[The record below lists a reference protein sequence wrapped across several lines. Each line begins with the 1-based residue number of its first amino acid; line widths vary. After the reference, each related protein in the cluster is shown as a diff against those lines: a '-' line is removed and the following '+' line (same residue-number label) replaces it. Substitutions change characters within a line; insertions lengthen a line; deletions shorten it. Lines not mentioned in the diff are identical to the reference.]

1 MKTLAMI
8 AVLGSIF
15 TTLYVKFL
23 IWFTDL
29 GTLLL

>member
-8 AVLGSIF
+8 AVTASIF

-23 IWFTDL
+23 IWFTGL
-29 GTLLL
+29 GDLLL